1 LETKVFKNYK
11 MSGPKILITDP
22 VDSVCANYLIK
33 NGCHVDQI
41 KLTKEQLLENIKNY
55 DGLIVRSETKV
66 TADILQVA
74 TNMKVVGRAGTG
86 VDNVDLDAATKR
98 GILVMNTPGG
108 NTLSAAEH
116 TCALIASMAR
126 NIPQACATLKN
137 GAWDRKLFSGNELNG
152 KTLAILGLG
161 RIGKEV
167 ALRMQSYGMKTI
179 GYDPIVPAE
188 VSKEFGVESLSLE
201 EIWPLADYI
210 TVHVPLIP
218 QTKHLLNDEIFAKC
232 KKGVRVVNV
241 ARGGIIDE
249 QSLLRNLKTGQC
261 GGAALDVFVEE
272 PPKSEYYKELLA
284 HPKMV
289 CTPHLG
295 ASTSEAQLRV
305 AEEIAEQFVTFF
317 KGEGLVGAVNA
328 GSLAVAMSGANR
340 PWLILARSLGIVT
353 SVLGAASNIE
363 VTVLDKNLKD
373 TSFLPAAVLSGYLY
387 GTTGNKNINLI
398 NAMPL
403 ANEKGVKLTVTKC
416 ESENVDKTLKLTATV
431 GNAKFT
437 VVGKSASE
445 SLGLLNSI
453 DENNFAGGLPMDGT
467 LVFFTGTASQA
478 GSGFSSIEAA
488 LAKKSY
494 TASALYRSTSPKEQ
508 VSWYV
513 ARVTPDTRDPIDL
526 SDAAGIKFISSKYF

>member
-1 LETKVFKNYK
+1 
-11 MSGPKILITDP
+11 MPKILISDP
-22 VDSVCANYLIK
+22 VDSVCAEYLKK

-41 KLTKEQLLENIKNY
+41 KLTKEQLLDNIKNY

-66 TADILQVA
+66 TADVLQAA
-74 TNMKVVGRAGTG
+74 TNLKVVGRAGTG

-98 GILVMNTPGG
+98 GVLVMNTPGG

-137 GAWDRKLFSGNELNG
+137 GAWDRKLFSGNELYG

-179 GYDPIVPAE
+179 GFDPIVPAE
-188 VSKEFGVESLSLE
+188 VSAEFGVKSMTLE
-201 EIWPLADYI
+201 QIWPLADYI

-218 QTKHLLNDEIFAKC
+218 QTKHLINDAVFAKC

-249 QSLLRNLKTGQC
+249 ESLSRNLKSGQC
-261 GGAALDVFVEE
+261 GGAALDVFCEE
-272 PPKSEYYKELLA
+272 PPKSDYYKELLN

-328 GSLAVAMSGANR
+328 GSLAVAMSGPNKS
-340 PWLILARSLGIVT
+340 WLILARSLGVVA
-353 SVLGAASNIE
+353 SVLGSVSNIE
-363 VTVLDKNLKD
+363 IIVQDPNLKD
-373 TSFLPAAVLSGYLY
+373 TSFLPVSVVSGYLY
-387 GTTGNKNINLI
+387 GSTGDKNINLI

-403 ANEKGVKLTVTKC
+403 ANEKGIKLTVAKDDAN
-416 ESENVDKTLKLTATV
+416 NVARSLKLIVSV

-437 VVGKSASE
+437 VTGTSASDN
-445 SLGLLNSI
+445 LGLLNGI
-453 DENNFAGGLPMDGT
+453 DDNSFPGGLPMDGT
-467 LVFFTGTASQA
+467 LVFFTGTASQV
-478 GSGFSSIEAA
+478 GSGYSSIEVA
-488 LAKKSY
+488 LSKKSY
-494 TASALYRSTSPKEQ
+494 SASALYRSTSGKDQ
-508 VSWYV
+508 VAWYV
-513 ARVTPDTRDPIDL
+513 ARVSPDTRDPIDL